1 MARLLPLRGDL
12 EPEARELAEFLRE
25 AFERLGIHVR
35 DYAKAT
41 NWSPGTLSKFLSGDR
56 IPRQDFIDR
65 LLADAYPQHSSEEAE
80 AARRRGRDLRS
91 QALRVRNSREAE
103 VDRLEQAL
111 SDAKHE
117 ILLAEERERAL
128 SEALLTKR
136 SESNRLQKSYQEVE
150 SYQSASQRTRL
161 QLESSQRQ
169 LERITKERE
178 RAQKDIDRLVKE
190 LHSEREH
197 RKVVE
202 KRRDELEVALSA
214 ANVQLVKSGASVVE
228 PESYK
233 PNGQL
238 LLRLGEHRTRWGG
251 WLNIAVLTG
260 IICVWPLYLGSV
272 YRILPKHP
280 GFTQLTTIL
289 SLIIPGLFALRVRNI
304 RNFESRDFVRNIVQV
319 AIFIAVLFL
328 VGFLI

>member
-111 SDAKHE
+111 SDANQVE
-117 ILLAEERERAL
+117 LVVPECPAEGCGVQGQVTSDLAKSGLTSGMRLVLRTMRVAALAGRRRQL
-128 SEALLTKR
+128 SECARGGFPL
-136 SESNRLQKSYQEVE
+136 
-150 SYQSASQRTRL
+150 
-161 QLESSQRQ
+161 
-169 LERITKERE
+169 
-178 RAQKDIDRLVKE
+178 
-190 LHSEREH
+190 
-197 RKVVE
+197 
-202 KRRDELEVALSA
+202 A
-214 ANVQLVKSGASVVE
+214 AA
-228 PESYK
+228 
-233 PNGQL
+233 
-238 LLRLGEHRTRWGG
+238 
-251 WLNIAVLTG
+251 
-260 IICVWPLYLGSV
+260 
-272 YRILPKHP
+272 
-280 GFTQLTTIL
+280 
-289 SLIIPGLFALRVRNI
+289 
-304 RNFESRDFVRNIVQV
+304 
-319 AIFIAVLFL
+319 
-328 VGFLI
+328 